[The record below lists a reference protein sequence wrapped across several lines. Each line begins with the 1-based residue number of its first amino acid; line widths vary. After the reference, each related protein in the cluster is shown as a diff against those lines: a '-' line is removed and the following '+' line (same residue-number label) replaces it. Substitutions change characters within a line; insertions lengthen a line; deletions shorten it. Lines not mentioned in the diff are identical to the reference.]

1 MFRLFHYFKVV
12 IIVKDTLK
20 YLALF
25 CLTMSKKSKPK
36 EDFKT
41 MHDVFDEFTNRT
53 IYKLMTQRHFEGLE
67 SPISI
72 GKESNVFSALK
83 KDGTRVMVKIYRLE
97 TCDFN
102 RMYDYIKD
110 DSRYLNI
117 KKGKRNI
124 VFTWVQREYRNLF
137 KARQANVRVPTPLTF
152 FNNVLVL
159 EFIGDDG
166 LIAPKLKDTIPK
178 NPKDFLD
185 KIIINMKKLYKA
197 GLVHSDL
204 SAFNILN
211 YNEKP
216 VFIDFSQCT
225 TLDSSRA
232 NEYLERDIRNICN
245 FFKKIGLKVDEA
257 KIKEKIISK

>member
-1 MFRLFHYFKVV
+1 
-12 IIVKDTLK
+12 
-20 YLALF
+20 
-25 CLTMSKKSKPK
+25 MSKKSK
-36 EDFKT
+36 EEFKT
-41 MHDVFDEFTNRT
+41 WGDVFDQFTQRT
-53 IYKLMTQRHFEGLE
+53 VYKLITQGHFEGLE

-110 DSRYLNI
+110 DPRFLRL

-124 VFTWVQREYRNLF
+124 IFSWVQREYRNLF
-137 KARQANVRVPTPLTF
+137 RAREANVSVPTPLTF
-152 FNNVLVL
+152 LNNVLVL

-166 LIAPKLKDTIPK
+166 VIAPKLKDCAPK
-178 NPKDFLD
+178 NRKAFFD
-185 KIIINMKKLYKA
+185 KIIDNMRKLYNS
-197 GLVHSDL
+197 GLVHADL

-211 YNEKP
+211 YNENP

-225 TLDSSRA
+225 TLESSMA
-232 NEYLERDIRNICN
+232 NEYLDRDIRNICN
-245 FFKKIGLKVDEA
+245 FFKKIGLGEDEA
-257 KIKEKIISK
+257 KVKEKIIK

>member
-1 MFRLFHYFKVV
+1 
-12 IIVKDTLK
+12 
-20 YLALF
+20 
-25 CLTMSKKSKPK
+25 MSQKSKPK
-36 EDFKT
+36 EEFKT
-41 MHDVFDEFTNRT
+41 WGDVFDQFTQRT
-53 IYKLMTQRHFEGLE
+53 VYKLITQGHFEGLE

-83 KDGTRVMVKIYRLE
+83 KDGTKVMVKIYRLE

-110 DSRYLNI
+110 DPRFLHL

-124 VFTWVQREYRNLF
+124 IFSWVQREYRNLL
-137 KARQANVRVPTPLTF
+137 KARQANLSVPTPLTLS
-152 FNNVLVL
+152 NNVLVL

-166 LIAPKLKDTIPK
+166 DIAPKLKDTVPK
-178 NPKDFLD
+178 NPREFFE
-185 KIIINMKKLYKA
+185 KIVENLKKLHKA
-197 GLVHSDL
+197 GFVHADL

-211 YNEKP
+211 YDEKP

-245 FFKKIGLKVDEA
+245 FFKKIGLKVDEG
-257 KIKEKIISK
+257 KVKKQITGK